1 MRDEKMNGKD
11 LVYNKVNLSIIVPVY
26 NTSKYLGRCLDSLV
40 EAVNGTQYV
49 IEVLVIND
57 GSTDRSEAIID
68 EYCKNYRYIK
78 KFNKTNG
85 GLSDVKNYGL
95 KRVTGEF
102 VIFLDSDDYVAPQM
116 YHSMLAKAY
125 TEKADIV
132 ICDIELAYDDPQ
144 KNTIH
149 SCVVPSRSSM
159 FAKCIDLNMMPAS
172 WNKIVKREL
181 YEGLEFPVGKN
192 NEDIAVT
199 PILLAKANH
208 ISVINQPYYKYYQRE
223 GSIQNSKF
231 DEKRFVII
239 DTCRMCI
246 DQIDEFDPSVQEMI
260 KGSIYVHQ
268 ILSMVFYIIRRE
280 HLIQR
285 YRFLKKYMSR
295 VQNEFS
301 DIWDNAEV
309 NEFMTW
315 DSKWVQRGRRM
326 AIYLMRKK
334 QYFVLSSFWGICNIL
349 YDHIYLK
356 FFRR

>member
-1 MRDEKMNGKD
+1 MRDEKKSGKD
-11 LVYNKVNLSIIVPVY
+11 LDYNRTSLSIIVPVY
-26 NTSKYLGRCLDSLV
+26 NTSKYLARCLDSMV
-40 EAVNGTQYV
+40 EAVNNTKYV

-57 GSTDRSEAIID
+57 GSTDNSEAIID

-78 KFNKTNG
+78 KFNKPNG

-116 YHSMLAKAY
+116 YNSMLAKAY
-125 TEKADIV
+125 AEKADIV
-132 ICDIELAYDDPQ
+132 VCDIELVYDDPQ
-144 KNTIH
+144 KNTVH

-208 ISVINQPYYKYYQRE
+208 ISVINQPFYKYYQRE
-223 GSIQNSKF
+223 GSIQNSQF
-231 DEKRFVII
+231 SEKRFVII
-239 DTCRMCI
+239 DTCKICI
-246 DQIDEFDPSVQEMI
+246 DRINEFDPDVQEEI

-268 ILSMVFYIIRRE
+268 ILSMAFYIIRRE
-280 HLIQR
+280 HLLKR
-285 YRFLKKYMSR
+285 YHFLKKYMSR
-295 VQNEFS
+295 VQNEFG
-301 DIWDNAEV
+301 DIWDNVEV

-315 DSKWVQRGRRM
+315 DSKWVQGGRRA

-334 QYFVLSSFWGICNIL
+334 QYFVLSSFWGICNVL
-349 YDHIYLK
+349 YDHIYLR